1 MKNTQTFFLIV
12 VAVLITAAPL
22 SAHHGRGAA
31 FDMTKQISLK
41 GTVSEVLWR
50 NPHVRI
56 SIDVKGEDGK
66 VTTWSFENSGTTN
79 LAQAGYSRNTL
90 RVGQEVTAVFNPGR
104 NGTPVGVIIKFITS
118 DGKEIMSRVPGGGN
132 PLD

>member
-1 MKNTQTFFLIV
+1 MKNSQIFFLIM
-12 VAVLITAAPL
+12 VAVLIMAAPL
-22 SAHHGRGAA
+22 VAHHGRGAA

-104 NGTPVGVIIKFITS
+104 NGTPVGVIIKFVTA

>member
-104 NGTPVGVIIKFITS
+104 NGTPVGVIIKFITA

>member
-1 MKNTQTFFLIV
+1 MKYLPTFLLI
-12 VAVLITAAPL
+12 VAVLMTATL
-22 SAHHGRGAA
+22 FAHHGRGAA
-31 FDMTKQISLK
+31 FDMTKQVSLK

-90 RVGQEVTAVFNPGR
+90 KVGEEVTAVFNPGR
-104 NGTPVGVIIKFITS
+104 NGTPVGVIIKFITA

>member
-1 MKNTQTFFLIV
+1 MKNSQTFFLIV

-22 SAHHGRGAA
+22 FAHHGRGAA
-31 FDMTKQISLK
+31 FDMTKQLSLK

-104 NGTPVGVIIKFITS
+104 NGTPVGVIIKFITA

>member
-1 MKNTQTFFLIV
+1 VKNSQIFFLIM
-12 VAVLITAAPL
+12 VAVLIMAAPL
-22 SAHHGRGAA
+22 VAHHGRGAA

>member
-1 MKNTQTFFLIV
+1 MKTPQRFFLIV
-12 VAVLITAAPL
+12 VAVLVTAI
-22 SAHHGRGAA
+22 SVFAHHGRGAA
-31 FDMTKQISLK
+31 FDMTKQVTLK

-66 VTTWSFENSGTTN
+66 ITTWSFENSGTTN

-90 RVGQEVTAVFNPGR
+90 KVGEEVTAVFNPGR

>member
-1 MKNTQTFFLIV
+1 MKNSQIFFLIM
-12 VAVLITAAPL
+12 VAVLIMAAPL
-22 SAHHGRGAA
+22 VAHHGRGAA

>member
-1 MKNTQTFFLIV
+1 VKNTQTFFLIV

>member
-1 MKNTQTFFLIV
+1 VKNSQTFFLIV

-22 SAHHGRGAA
+22 FAHHGRGAA
-31 FDMTKQISLK
+31 FDMTKQLSLK

-104 NGTPVGVIIKFITS
+104 NGTPVGVIIKFITA

>member
-1 MKNTQTFFLIV
+1 MKNSQIFFLM
-12 VAVLITAAPL
+12 VAVLIMAAPL
-22 SAHHGRGAA
+22 VAHHGRGAA

-104 NGTPVGVIIKFITS
+104 NGTPVGVIIKFVTA

>member
-1 MKNTQTFFLIV
+1 MKNSQTFFLIV
-12 VAVLITAAPL
+12 LAVLIAAPVF
-22 SAHHGRGAA
+22 AHHGRGAA

>member
-1 MKNTQTFFLIV
+1 MKNSQTFFLIL
-12 VAVLITAAPL
+12 VALSMMAAPVF
-22 SAHHGRGAA
+22 AHHGRGAA